1 MGMIWFLPW
10 FGFVFISI
18 IMIIM
23 IIRLHNKA
31 EVFKAKL
38 EELEGCKM
46 KENYKLITTVNN
58 NIVDVTQPSSLV
70 DVAKKLLDR
79 VSTCK
84 AMCCID
90 AGVFLTTVNPF
101 NGDKV
106 VKRFVVSVGVP
117 PTRFTVVKTDKGS
130 INIDEFLSI
139 IKYVKEKYYNEGI

>member
-1 MGMIWFLPW
+1 MGMSLFLPW
-10 FGFVFISI
+10 FGFVVISI
-18 IMIIM
+18 VVIIM
-23 IIRLHNKA
+23 LVSLHNKA

-38 EELEGCKM
+38 EELEGSEM

-58 NIVDVTQPSSLV
+58 TVIDVTQPSPLV
-70 DVAKKLLDR
+70 DVIKKLLDR

-84 AMCCID
+84 AMCCVD

-106 VKRFVVSVGVP
+106 VKRFVVSVGIP

-130 INIDEFLSI
+130 INLEEFLSI